1 MLSVGSQAIHE
12 KAPLIKAI
20 LLAGPS
26 GVGKKMLV
34 HAICQETGAALFDLS
49 PLNTAGKYPG
59 RTGLTMMLHMV
70 FKVTPSLTQTTE
82 ADGWVS
88 QCLLL
93 TQVAKLLQP
102 SVICIEDT
110 EKIFYKKVP
119 KEEKEV
125 AETGVNAA
133 GSANCVVI
141 EVAVVCLCAAGP

>member
-1 MLSVGSQAIHE
+1 M
-12 KAPLIKAI
+12 
-20 LLAGPS
+20 
-26 GVGKKMLV
+26 
-34 HAICQETGAALFDLS
+34 
-49 PLNTAGKYPG
+49 
-59 RTGLTMMLHMV
+59 
-70 FKVTPSLTQTTE
+70 
-82 ADGWVS
+82 
-88 QCLLL
+88 
-93 TQVAKLLQP
+93 AKLLQP